1 MKTIFDKPTRDELI
15 NRINALNEN
24 SKAQWGKMSV
34 SQMLKHCVQWEEM
47 ILGKR
52 VYKQSFIGK

>member
-24 SKAQWGKMSV
+24 SKAN
-34 SQMLKHCVQWEEM
+34 
-47 ILGKR
+47 R
-52 VYKQSFIGK
+52 VK